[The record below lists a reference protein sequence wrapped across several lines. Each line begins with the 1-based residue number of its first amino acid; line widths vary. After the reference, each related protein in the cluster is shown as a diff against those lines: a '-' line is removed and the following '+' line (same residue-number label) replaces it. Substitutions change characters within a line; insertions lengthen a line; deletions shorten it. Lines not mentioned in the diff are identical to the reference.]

1 MATAAFKSTTKRT
14 PVGPSS
20 PSEDSTASSSSHR
33 QRRSRS
39 LSQFS
44 RPVNPPDNKG
54 NFVNTIRGSKFPEIS
69 LDDLAIDFFDSA
81 NRGRSGSRSFET
93 KASPASGT
101 ASQRRGRSV
110 MRKSSGSADDRRSS
124 IGGGGG
130 GRAVSD
136 ANSRRR
142 RSVSVVRYQISDS
155 ESDLDH
161 SQNSRSHVNLKNT
174 DTGNQLMQK
183 PVASNQRPMLR
194 KSLSQRDFRSYD
206 GYSSHS
212 SILTDD
218 EGAGAHFNKNGTEKP
233 RPVYALNKVALQD
246 MDNGLHKATRRESRH
261 MGIEQVVVK
270 PRTSTSSTSD
280 RLLSNNSDVIKA
292 VSSIRRNYE
301 TELEQSEKRK
311 QDLLAEVVFEEQRGR
326 ELSKIVNDLIPA
338 TKNDPIQKPSRS
350 RKRSNDRSRMSM
362 RLIEEAEKYIEDFI
376 SNVEDTDISS
386 IDGERSDTSS
396 SIGGLIKP
404 EAFSSPPM
412 LRVLPVITDG
422 SEKRK
427 QDLLAEV
434 VFEEQRGRELSKIVN
449 DLIPA
454 TKNDPIQKPS
464 RSRKRSNDRS
474 RMSMR
479 LIEEAEKYIEDFISN
494 VEDTDISSIDGER
507 SDTSSSIGGLIKP
520 EAFSS
525 PPMLRVLPVITDG
538 VALPWLQWETS
549 NDATPSA
556 GPNKAQLTL
565 TPNTASSTQEIT
577 KAHDQGNNSV
587 SSHGSWSPDLL
598 QEYIGKDVYS
608 KFEGS
613 NQSFSAKSKGLRYD
627 MDEYLKVKST
637 EDLLIQRWKQQ
648 QRINSGSLL
657 LCNLRLF

>member
-20 PSEDSTASSSSHR
+20 PAEDSTASSSSHR
-33 QRRSRS
+33 HRRSRS

-44 RPVNPPDNKG
+44 RPLNPPDNKG
-54 NFVNTIRGSKFPEIS
+54 NFVNTVRGTGFPEIS
-69 LDDLAIDFFDSA
+69 LDDLAIDFFDSV

-93 KASPASGT
+93 NASPASST

-110 MRKSSGSADDRRSS
+110 SRKSSGSVDDRRSS
-124 IGGGGG
+124 IGGGGGGG

-155 ESDLDH
+155 ESDQDH
-161 SQNSRSHVNLKNT
+161 SQNSRSLVNLKNN
-174 DTGNQLMQK
+174 DSGNQLMQK
-183 PVASNQRPMLR
+183 TVASNQRPMLR

-212 SILTDD
+212 SVLTDD
-218 EGAGAHFNKNGTEKP
+218 EGPGAHINRNGNEKP
-233 RPVYALNKVALQD
+233 PPVYAPKKVGLQD
-246 MDNGLHKATRRESRH
+246 MDNGLHNAMRRESRH

-270 PRTSTSSTSD
+270 PRTSSSPTSD
-280 RLLSNNSDVIKA
+280 GLLSNSSDAIKA

-311 QDLLAEVVFEEQRGR
+311 LDLLAEVVFEEQRGR

-404 EAFSSPPM
+404 EAFNSPPM
-412 LRVLPVITDG
+412 LR
-422 SEKRK
+422 S
-427 QDLLAEV
+427 
-434 VFEEQRGRELSKIVN
+434 
-449 DLIPA
+449 
-454 TKNDPIQKPS
+454 
-464 RSRKRSNDRS
+464 
-474 RMSMR
+474 
-479 LIEEAEKYIEDFISN
+479 
-494 VEDTDISSIDGER
+494 
-507 SDTSSSIGGLIKP
+507 
-520 EAFSS
+520 
-525 PPMLRVLPVITDG
+525 LPVITDG
-538 VALPWLQWETS
+538 VALPWLEWETS
-549 NDATPSA
+549 NDATPTA
-556 GPNKAQLTL
+556 GPNKAQLTPI
-565 TPNTASSTQEIT
+565 PNSASSTQEIT
-577 KAHDQGNNSV
+577 KAHDLSNNSV
-587 SSHGSWSPDLL
+587 SSRGSWSPDLL

-608 KFEGS
+608 KFENS

>member
-422 SEKRK
+422 
-427 QDLLAEV
+427 
-434 VFEEQRGRELSKIVN
+434 
-449 DLIPA
+449 
-454 TKNDPIQKPS
+454 
-464 RSRKRSNDRS
+464 
-474 RMSMR
+474 
-479 LIEEAEKYIEDFISN
+479 
-494 VEDTDISSIDGER
+494 
-507 SDTSSSIGGLIKP
+507 
-520 EAFSS
+520 
-525 PPMLRVLPVITDG
+525 

>member
-14 PVGPSS
+14 SVGPSS
-20 PSEDSTASSSSHR
+20 PAEDSTASSSSHR
-33 QRRSRS
+33 HRRSRS

-44 RPVNPPDNKG
+44 RPINPPDNKG
-54 NFVNTIRGSKFPEIS
+54 SFVNTVRGSEFPEIS
-69 LDDLAIDFFDSA
+69 LDDLAIDFFDSG

-110 MRKSSGSADDRRSS
+110 SRKSSGSADDRRSS

-130 GRAVSD
+130 RAVSD
-136 ANSRRR
+136 AISRRR

-161 SQNSRSHVNLKNT
+161 SQNSKSHVNLKNT
-174 DTGNQLMQK
+174 DSGNQLMQK

-194 KSLSQRDFRSYD
+194 KSISQRDFRAYD

-212 SILTDD
+212 SVLTDD

-246 MDNGLHKATRRESRH
+246 MDNGLHKGTWRESRH
-261 MGIEQVVVK
+261 TGIEEVVVK

-292 VSSIRRNYE
+292 VSSMRRNYE
-301 TELEQSEKRK
+301 TELEQSEQRK

-326 ELSKIVNDLIPA
+326 ELSKIVNDLIPP
-338 TKNDPIQKPSRS
+338 TKNDPMQRPSRS

-404 EAFSSPPM
+404 EAFNSPPI
-412 LRVLPVITDG
+412 LR
-422 SEKRK
+422 S
-427 QDLLAEV
+427 
-434 VFEEQRGRELSKIVN
+434 
-449 DLIPA
+449 
-454 TKNDPIQKPS
+454 
-464 RSRKRSNDRS
+464 
-474 RMSMR
+474 
-479 LIEEAEKYIEDFISN
+479 
-494 VEDTDISSIDGER
+494 
-507 SDTSSSIGGLIKP
+507 
-520 EAFSS
+520 
-525 PPMLRVLPVITDG
+525 LPVITDG

-549 NDATPSA
+549 NDATPA

-577 KAHDQGNNSV
+577 KAHDQSNNSV
-587 SSHGSWSPDLL
+587 SSRGSWSPDLL

-608 KFEGS
+608 KLEDS
-613 NQSFSAKSKGLRYD
+613 NQSFSAKSKGSRYD

-648 QRINSGSLL
+648 QRISSGSLL